1 MTRKPR
7 QFSTRVQIGEYTF
20 TKKGIRRFDLR
31 DPYHLAVTLTWP
43 QFLAA
48 MAGLYLTV
56 NCLFAM
62 LYLVVPGALANAHPG
77 SFSDAFFFSFET
89 LATVGYGEIYPGS
102 LYGHLISSTEIMCGL
117 AFTAILTGLTF
128 VRFSRPRAKFIFADN
143 PVVAQ
148 HNGKPMLMLRV
159 ANGRAN
165 SMGATTA
172 KMNVLLSSTTV
183 EGKTFRSA
191 YELKLVRQH
200 LPIFPLTWTVMHEL
214 GEASPIH
221 NMDSAALIAADA
233 RIFITLESHD
243 PVLTAN
249 VNDLRS
255 YAPGDIKFG
264 MHYVDAVGEGPDGT
278 PEVDLTAIS
287 EIEPENGV
295 PSTGA
300 WDNDHVVAAEP

>member
-1 MTRKPR
+1 
-7 QFSTRVQIGEYTF
+7 
-20 TKKGIRRFDLR
+20 
-31 DPYHLAVTLTWP
+31 
-43 QFLAA
+43 
-48 MAGLYLTV
+48 
-56 NCLFAM
+56 
-62 LYLVVPGALANAHPG
+62 
-77 SFSDAFFFSFET
+77 
-89 LATVGYGEIYPGS
+89 
-102 LYGHLISSTEIMCGL
+102 
-117 AFTAILTGLTF
+117 
-128 VRFSRPRAKFIFADN
+128 
-143 PVVAQ
+143 
-148 HNGKPMLMLRV
+148 
-159 ANGRAN
+159 
-165 SMGATTA
+165 MGATTA